1 MRRRLIL
8 LTVAVTG
15 MVVIAFLVPLF
26 ILVADLARDSA
37 ISEAERDAESL
48 ARVLSVL
55 TVEQDVDD
63 AIAIVGEDRI
73 AAVRGSV
80 ALSDG
85 TVYGQ
90 AIDPDEDLS
99 PAASGSAFVADV
111 DGGIAV
117 YVPVLTTSGDAV
129 VVRVFTPDSAL
140 REGVVR
146 SWVVLS
152 ALGVV
157 LVAIAGWVAD
167 RLGRTM
173 VQPVN
178 ALATTANEL
187 RHGDLSA
194 RVEPAGPPEIEEV
207 GLELNRLAAQISRLL
222 QAERETA
229 ADLAHRLRTPLTAA
243 KLSVEGLDAA
253 PQRDRILADLDDL
266 ERTVDHII
274 REARRPVRREEH
286 RGCDL
291 AGVTADRCRFWSP
304 LAAEQDRRFDI
315 SIVDEPLPISVPSAD
330 MEAVIDAL
338 IENVLAHTPDG
349 TAFSVNVRRRGDVA
363 SLFVEDA
370 GPGIADASAVERGAS
385 LGNST
390 GLGLDIVRR
399 TVEGSGGALAIGESR
414 TLGGAG
420 IAATLPIEPTS

>member
-1 MRRRLIL
+1 
-8 LTVAVTG
+8 VAVTG
-15 MVVIAFLVPLF
+15 LVVIAFLVPLF

-37 ISEAERDAESL
+37 VSEAERDAESL

-55 TVEQDVDD
+55 TVEQDVVE
-63 AIAIVGEDRI
+63 AIQVVGEDRI
-73 AAVRGSV
+73 ADVGGSV
-80 ALSDG
+80 VLSDG

-90 AIDPDEDLS
+90 EISPDEDLS
-99 PAASGSAFVADV
+99 LAASGSSFIADV
-111 DGGIAV
+111 DGGVAV
-117 YVPVLTTSGDAV
+117 YVPVLTTSGEAV
-129 VVRVFTPDSAL
+129 VVRVFTPDSEL
-140 REGVVR
+140 EQGVVR

-152 ALGVV
+152 LLGVV
-157 LVAIAGWVAD
+157 LVAIAGLVAD

-194 RVEPAGPPEIEEV
+194 RVEPAGPPEIEQV
-207 GLELNRLAAQISRLL
+207 GLELNRLAAQIGRLL

-243 KLSVEGLDAA
+243 KLSIEGLDAG
-253 PQRDRILADLDDL
+253 PQKARILTDLDDL

-274 REARRPVRREEH
+274 REARRPVRREMQE
-286 RGCDL
+286 GCDL
-291 AGVTADRCRFWSP
+291 AAVVADRCAFWSP
-304 LAAEQDRRFDI
+304 LAAEQERAFSV
-315 SIVDEPLPISVPSAD
+315 SIVDERMPVGVPSAD

-338 IENVLAHTPDG
+338 IENVLAHTSDG
-349 TAFSVNVRRRGDVA
+349 TAFAVAVDRQGALASV
-363 SLFVEDA
+363 FVEDA
-370 GPGIADASAVERGAS
+370 GQGITDESAVERGAS
-385 LGNST
+385 QGDST

-399 TVEGSGGALAIGESR
+399 TVEGSGGSLVIGESR

-420 IAATLPIEPTS
+420 IAVTLPIESTS